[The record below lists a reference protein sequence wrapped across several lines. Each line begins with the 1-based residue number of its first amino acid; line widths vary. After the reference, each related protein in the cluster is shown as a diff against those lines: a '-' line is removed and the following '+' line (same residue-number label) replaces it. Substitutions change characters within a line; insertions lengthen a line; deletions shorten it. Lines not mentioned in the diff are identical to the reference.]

1 MDQIICSGALF
12 YSISTKRFLLL
23 HRTKGKTKNHW
34 GLVGGT
40 NENTETPWEGLKREI
55 QEEIGEVQNIKKIV
69 PLESFISKDQ
79 HFYFH
84 TYLIVVDN
92 EFIPNL
98 NDEHDG
104 YAWFGFNKWPKPLHQ
119 GLQNTL
125 RNKTN
130 FGKIDTEIKLIH
142 SFFDDKFVDLN

>member
-55 QEEIGEVQNIKKIV
+55 QEHRPE
-69 PLESFISKDQ
+69 
-79 HFYFH
+79 
-84 TYLIVVDN
+84 
-92 EFIPNL
+92 
-98 NDEHDG
+98 
-104 YAWFGFNKWPKPLHQ
+104 
-119 GLQNTL
+119 
-125 RNKTN
+125 
-130 FGKIDTEIKLIH
+130 
-142 SFFDDKFVDLN
+142 

>member
-1 MDQIICSGALF
+1 MNQIICSGALF
-12 YSISTKRFLLL
+12 YSKNTERFLLL
-23 HRTKGKTKNHW
+23 HRTQGKTKNHW

-40 NENTETPWEGLKREI
+40 NEDKESPWEGLKREI
-55 QEEIGEVQNIKKIV
+55 FEEIGEVQDIKKVI

-84 TYLIVVDN
+84 TYLIVVED

-98 NDEHDG
+98 NHEHNG
-104 YAWFGFNKWPKPLHQ
+104 YAWVSFNNWPKPLHQ

-130 FGKIDTEIKLIH
+130 LNKLDTAIKLIR
-142 SFFDDKFVDLN
+142 SFFDNEIHDLN